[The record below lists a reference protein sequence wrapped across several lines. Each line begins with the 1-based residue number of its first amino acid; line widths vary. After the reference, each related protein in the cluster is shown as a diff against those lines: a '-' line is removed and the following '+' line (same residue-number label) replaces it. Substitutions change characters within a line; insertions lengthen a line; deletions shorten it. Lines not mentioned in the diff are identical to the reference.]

1 MFEQRHGYTP
11 TQRIGQNFHLTI
23 KMIRTFSE
31 NIVFFDTEFSDLD
44 SETGKLLSIG
54 MVRPDGE
61 ELYLEIEYEVEP
73 NDWVKENVV
82 PFLKGKKVSEEEARD
97 KIRSFLGDT
106 SPYLLSYVNQFDAI
120 YWYKLFGA
128 RTHPAAKIPLDFS
141 SMLFTL
147 GFNPGSLSNDD
158 FLDDLGIDASKY
170 QKHNALDDAKL
181 LKEVYVKFFKRYG
194 NY

>member
-1 MFEQRHGYTP
+1 ML
-11 TQRIGQNFHLTI
+11 RI
-23 KMIRTFSE
+23 FSE

-44 SETGKLLSIG
+44 AESGELLSIG
-54 MVRPDGE
+54 MVKSSGE
-61 ELYLEIEYEVEP
+61 ELYLETEYEREP
-73 NDWVKENVV
+73 SDWVKENVL
-82 PFLKGKKVSEEEARD
+82 PFLTSKKVSKDEARD

-128 RTHPAAKIPLDFS
+128 RTHPAAKIPIDFS

-158 FLDDLGIDASKY
+158 FLDDLGIDLSKY
-170 QKHNALDDAKL
+170 QKHNALDDARL

>member
-1 MFEQRHGYTP
+1 ML
-11 TQRIGQNFHLTI
+11 RI
-23 KMIRTFSE
+23 FSE

-44 SETGKLLSIG
+44 AESGKLLSIG
-54 MVRPDGE
+54 MVKMDGE
-61 ELYLEIEYEVEP
+61 ELYLEIEYDGEP
-73 NDWVKENVV
+73 SDWVKENVI
-82 PFLKGKKVSEEEARD
+82 PFLNSEKVSEEEARD
-97 KIRSFLGDT
+97 RIRSFLGDA

-120 YWYKLFGA
+120 FWYKLFGA
-128 RTHPAAKIPLDFS
+128 RTHPAAKIPIDFS

-158 FLDDLGIDASKY
+158 FLDDLGVDPGKY
-170 QKHNALDDAKL
+170 QKHNALDDARL

>member
-1 MFEQRHGYTP
+1 ML
-11 TQRIGQNFHLTI
+11 RI
-23 KMIRTFSE
+23 FSE

-44 SETGKLLSIG
+44 AESGELLSIG
-54 MVRPDGE
+54 MVKSSGE
-61 ELYLEIEYEVEP
+61 ELYLETEYEREAS
-73 NDWVKENVV
+73 DWVKENVL
-82 PFLKGKKVSEEEARD
+82 PFLTSKKVSKEEARD

-128 RTHPAAKIPLDFS
+128 RTHPAAKIPIDFS

-158 FLDDLGIDASKY
+158 FLDDLGIDLSKY
-170 QKHNALDDAKL
+170 QKHNALDDARL

>member
-1 MFEQRHGYTP
+1 ML
-11 TQRIGQNFHLTI
+11 RI
-23 KMIRTFSE
+23 FSE

-44 SETGKLLSIG
+44 AESGELLSIG
-54 MVRPDGE
+54 MVKSSGE
-61 ELYLEIEYEVEP
+61 ELYLETEYEREAS
-73 NDWVKENVV
+73 DSVKENVL
-82 PFLKGKKVSEEEARD
+82 PFLTSKKVSKEEARD

-128 RTHPAAKIPLDFS
+128 RTHPAAKIPIDFS

-158 FLDDLGIDASKY
+158 FLDDLGIDLSKY
-170 QKHNALDDAKL
+170 QKHNALDDARL

>member
-1 MFEQRHGYTP
+1 ML
-11 TQRIGQNFHLTI
+11 RI
-23 KMIRTFSE
+23 FSE

-44 SETGKLLSIG
+44 AESGQLLSVG
-54 MVRPDGE
+54 MVKMNGE
-61 ELYLEIEYEVEP
+61 ELYLEIEHEGELSL
-73 NDWVKENVV
+73 WVKENVV
-82 PFLKGKKVSEEEARD
+82 PFLNSKKVSEQEARD
-97 KIRSFLGDT
+97 RIRGFLGDT

-120 YWYKLFGA
+120 FWYKLFGA
-128 RTHPAAKIPLDFS
+128 RTHPAAKIPIDFS

-158 FLDDLGIDASKY
+158 FLDDLGVDLTKY
-170 QKHNALDDAKL
+170 RKHNALDDARL